1 MTFTVYDD
9 FLINFN
15 LGYDGAVRCHGNLSF
30 EMNNVGDIQYTSS
43 AAQAVLQKLFIL
55 MSIKPGEVPGEPDL
69 GFCMY
74 KYFFKKSTPSNY
86 ALLQRELYDQLT
98 NFIPEMGVES
108 VTCQGSEQTTGTID
122 GVQINVLTKD
132 FGRIDLSV
140 TKGNLEALVEAQENL
155 FNTIGLIEQ
164 NNM

>member
-1 MTFTVYDD
+1 
-9 FLINFN
+9 
-15 LGYDGAVRCHGNLSF
+15 
-30 EMNNVGDIQYTSS
+30 
-43 AAQAVLQKLFIL
+43 
-55 MSIKPGEVPGEPDL
+55 
-69 GFCMY
+69 MY